1 MAVGEETGAL
11 DEMLEKVASFYDQEV
26 ESLVDGLTSLIEPL
40 LIVIM
45 GALVGGMVIC
55 LYLPMFDIINQ
66 IKQ

>member
-1 MAVGEETGAL
+1 MTRTHPIRVLIADDNAHLL
-11 DEMLEKVASFYDQEV
+11 DA
-26 ESLVDGLTSLIEPL
+26 LTSLIEPL
-40 LIVIM
+40 LIVVM

>member
-1 MAVGEETGAL
+1 
-11 DEMLEKVASFYDQEV
+11 MLEKVASFYDQEV